1 MSRRQGNR
9 TQRNGANGRARSDGA
24 GSTGPTAT
32 TGQPQGQRAD
42 GVGGTAS
49 DDALRPFVVAPNEP
63 GTDGANLHAGSDGAR
78 RRSGRGAGSTAGSSD
93 GVTPGNTTGVGGNAA
108 AAGIAPPQ
116 LSGQQLWLAL
126 SGVLLCI
133 IVAALDQTI
142 VGTAL
147 PRIVSELNGFSLY
160 SWVVSSY
167 LLTAT
172 CVIPIAG
179 KLSDQFGR
187 KPIIVFGLLVFVA
200 GSMLSGASPT
210 MLALVIFRG
219 VQGIGAGALQAGAFA
234 SIGDLFPPRDRGRWQ
249 GVIAAAFGIASI
261 LGPSLGGWITDNL
274 GWRWV
279 FYVNV
284 PVGALA
290 FATLLYG
297 FPSAARRSGRQRI
310 DWLGVGAIVAATTP
324 LLVALTWAGVTY
336 PWLSVQVIGL
346 IVFSLVM
353 FVVFALV
360 ERHNPRALLPL
371 DLFGNQIFTSAAIA
385 SFFIG
390 PILLGLGI
398 YLPLFV
404 QGVLKQSATN
414 AGAIITPL
422 TLGSVV
428 TNIAGGQIISR
439 TGRYRIVAL
448 VGLVITLVGTYL
460 LWGMGANTDNLTLI
474 RNMLI
479 TGAGLGFALPTFT
492 IAVQN
497 ALPYN
502 RLGVVTASVQFT
514 RSIGSTIGIS
524 ALGSVLTNIY
534 ATNFASAQSPQLK
547 RVLDAAA
554 AQGHA
559 VPSDPQVLVSPQAQ
573 ASILAAFR
581 QFLGPQAGTALY
593 QQFLDAVQSGLL
605 AGLHTDFLALLLMSV
620 VALIAVFFLKEIP
633 LRTTNQ
639 DARTTPGAMT
649 AERDAHEDER
659 AAAPLAL
666 H

>member
-1 MSRRQGNR
+1 MSRRKRNQR
-9 TQRNGANGRARSDGA
+9 TGNGRASSGAADGA
-24 GSTGPTAT
+24 
-32 TGQPQGQRAD
+32 
-42 GVGGTAS
+42 
-49 DDALRPFVVAPNEP
+49 LKPFVVAPK
-63 GTDGANLHAGSDGAR
+63 DVGSDG
-78 RRSGRGAGSTAGSSD
+78 T
-93 GVTPGNTTGVGGNAA
+93 TPGPAIGVGGNT
-108 AAGIAPPQ
+108 AAGDLVPPQ
-116 LSGQQLWLAL
+116 LNRRQLWLAL
-126 SGVLLCI
+126 SGVLLSI

-147 PRIVSELNGFSLY
+147 PRIVAELNGFSLY
-160 SWVVSSY
+160 TWVVSSY

-172 CVIPIAG
+172 IVIPIAG

-187 KPIIVFGLLVFVA
+187 KPIIIFGLLVFVA
-200 GSMLSGASPT
+200 GSMLSGASQT
-210 MLALVIFRG
+210 MLQLVIFRG
-219 VQGIGAGALQAGAFA
+219 CQGIGAGALQAGAFA
-234 SIGDLFPPRDRGRWQ
+234 SIGDLFPPVDRGRWQ

-261 LGPSLGGWITDNL
+261 LGPSLGGWITDNP

-290 FATLLYG
+290 FFTLLYG
-297 FPSAARRSGRQRI
+297 FPSAGRRSRKQRI
-310 DWLGVGAIVAATTP
+310 DWLGVATIIAATTP
-324 LLVALTWAGVTY
+324 LLIALTWAGVTY

-346 IVFSLVM
+346 IVFSVVM
-353 FVVFALV
+353 FVAFALV

-371 DLFGNQIFTSAAIA
+371 DLFGSQIFTAAAIA

-414 AGAIITPL
+414 AGAVITPL
-422 TLGSVV
+422 TVGSVI
-428 TNIAGGQIISR
+428 TNIAGGQLISR
-439 TGRYRIVAL
+439 TGRYRVVAL
-448 VGLVITLVGTYL
+448 VGLVITLLGLWL
-460 LWGMGANTDNLTLI
+460 LVGMGGNTSTFTVVF
-474 RNMLI
+474 NMLI
-479 TGAGLGFALPTFT
+479 VGAGLGFVLPTFT

-524 ALGSVLTNIY
+524 ALGSILTNLY
-534 ATNFASAQSPQLK
+534 ATHFASAQTPQLK

-559 VPSDPQVLVSPQAQ
+559 VPSDPQVLVSPEAQ
-573 ASILAAFR
+573 GAILSAFK
-581 QFLGPQAGTALY
+581 QLLGPQAGTALY
-593 QQFLDAVQSGLL
+593 QQFLNAVQNGLL
-605 AGLHTDFLALLLMSV
+605 AGLHTIFLALLLMAV
-620 VALIAVFFLKEIP
+620 VSLIAALFLKEVP
-633 LRTTNQ
+633 LRTTN
-639 DARTTPGAMT
+639 DDT
-649 AERDAHEDER
+649 ALPPSAGKPRRANMPKAHPAKRPAE
-659 AAAPLAL
+659 PLAL

>member
-1 MSRRQGNR
+1 M
-9 TQRNGANGRARSDGA
+9 
-24 GSTGPTAT
+24 
-32 TGQPQGQRAD
+32 
-42 GVGGTAS
+42 V
-49 DDALRPFVVAPNEP
+49 
-63 GTDGANLHAGSDGAR
+63 
-78 RRSGRGAGSTAGSSD
+78 
-93 GVTPGNTTGVGGNAA
+93 
-108 AAGIAPPQ
+108 PPQ
-116 LSGQQLWLAL
+116 LDRRQLWLAL
-126 SGVLLCI
+126 SGILLSI

-147 PRIVSELNGFSLY
+147 PRIVAELNGFSLY
-160 SWVVSSY
+160 TWVVSSY

-172 CVIPIAG
+172 IVIPIAG

-200 GSMLSGASPT
+200 GSMLSGASQT
-210 MLALVIFRG
+210 MLELVLFRG
-219 VQGIGAGALQAGAFA
+219 FQGIGAGALQAGAFA
-234 SIGDLFPPRDRGRWQ
+234 SIGDLFPPVERGRWQ

-261 LGPSLGGWITDNL
+261 LGPSLGGWITDNP

-290 FATLLYG
+290 FIALMYG
-297 FPSAARRSGRQRI
+297 FPSVRRRSGRQRI
-310 DWLGVGAIVAATTP
+310 DWLGVSAIVAATTP
-324 LLVALTWAGVTY
+324 LLIALTWAGVTY
-336 PWLSVQVIGL
+336 PWLSAQVLGL
-346 IVFSLVM
+346 IAFSLVM
-353 FVVFALV
+353 YVAFALV
-360 ERHNPRALLPL
+360 ERNNPRALLPL
-371 DLFGNQIFTSAAIA
+371 DLFRSQIFTSASIA

-414 AGAIITPL
+414 AGAVITPL
-422 TLGSVV
+422 TVGSVV

-439 TGRYRIVAL
+439 TGRYRVVAL
-448 VGLVITLVGTYL
+448 VGLVITLLGVYL
-460 LWGMGANTDNLTLI
+460 LWGMGANTDTVTLI

-479 TGAGLGFALPTFT
+479 TGAGLGFVLPTFT

-497 ALPYN
+497 ALPYS

-534 ATNFASAQSPQLK
+534 ATNFASAQTPQLK
-547 RVLDAAA
+547 RVLAAA
-554 AQGHA
+554 AASGHA

-573 ASILAAFR
+573 VGILAAFK

-593 QQFLDAVQSGLL
+593 QQFLNAVQSGLL
-605 AGLHTDFLALLLMSV
+605 VALHTVFLALLLMAFVS
-620 VALIAVFFLKEIP
+620 LIAVFFLKEIP
-633 LRTTNQ
+633 LRTTN
-639 DARTTPGAMT
+639 
-649 AERDAHEDER
+649 
-659 AAAPLAL
+659 
-666 H
+666 